1 MLNNII
7 VKNMELKRDWEMQ
20 GWRNPLLISQ
30 DLRAPKQGAGA
41 ALFRH
46 YLIIKVVV
54 GRWCGLAG
62 VWGWETRCGT
72 LFFVPVCT
80 FTSSPHE
87 FLWVQSSL
95 SWLRLFLTPGTD
107 TQSSQEHVFS
117 QPVPQTGCAT
127 LVNYLISAS
136 SSRKWWWYLP
146 ASQEEHLGFIKD

>member
-20 GWRNPLLISQ
+20 EWRNPLLISQ

-54 GRWCGLAG
+54 GRWCGLAR

-80 FTSSPHE
+80 FTSSPHQ

-95 SWLRLFLTPGTD
+95 SWLRLFLTPGDRYSELSRACFFPT
-107 TQSSQEHVFS
+107 
-117 QPVPQTGCAT
+117 CAT
-127 LVNYLISAS
+127 DRLRDLGKLLNICFLIQ
-136 SSRKWWWYLP
+136 KMMMILTCLP
-146 ASQEEHLGFIKD
+146 RGAFGLH